1 MLVAHY
7 ETNCFLNW
15 THYKTRKHFLK
26 GMDVPEATIA
36 ADWRALLAPRLVL
49 TLCVLLGGVLLH
61 SMNVLIMATLLPSV
75 VAELGGANLMSWPTT
90 AFVAS
95 SIIAASGTSLVG
107 GRLGNRRAFSAA
119 AVIYA
124 VGAVLC
130 ACAPSIDFLIAGRFV
145 QGLGG
150 GLLSA
155 LAYVFVRNVFP
166 EALWPRVFGL
176 LAGVWSVT
184 VLIGPLIGGVFA
196 SYGHW
201 RNAFVAVMAIGCLLS
216 AGALFTLPADK
227 ESAQGGQPDFSG
239 EPCCL
244 DLRRDR
250 AVVGGE
256 RCGWPDDQGHAH
268 HRSCHGIRW
277 DDADR
282 STSSRPA
289 PAERCVFLRSPTGA
303 GLWMVLLMSVGYS
316 PLAIYAPLFLQRLHG
331 LSPLGAGYIVALA
344 SLAWTTA
351 ALAVAS
357 LSEEWPPRLIVV
369 GPLAMGTGLA
379 GVGLLMA
386 PGPVAALILPIVLI
400 GIGIGSAWAFVLQR
414 VMSGAKGGE
423 ENIAAASAATVQ
435 QAGIALG
442 AAIAG
447 LVANASG
454 LNNGLDPGSV
464 LRASLWVP
472 LALVAAPLAACA
484 IGVRLNLIV
493 PRSPEQDLPAAR
505 ND

>member
-1 MLVAHY
+1 VSPH
-7 ETNCFLNW
+7 
-15 THYKTRKHFLK
+15 
-26 GMDVPEATIA
+26 
-36 ADWRALLAPRLVL
+36 LVL

-61 SMNVLIMATLLPSV
+61 SMNVLITATLLPSI

-95 SIIAASGTSLVG
+95 SIIAASGTSLVS
-107 GRLGNRRAFSAA
+107 GRFGNRGAFAGG

-124 VGAVLC
+124 AGAALC
-130 ACAPSIDFLIAGRFV
+130 ACAPSMGFVIAGRFV

-155 LAYVFVRNVFP
+155 LAYVLVRNAFA

-176 LAGVWSVT
+176 LSGVWSVT

-201 RNAFVAVMAIGCLLS
+201 RGAFVTVAGMGCLLG
-216 AGALFTLPADK
+216 AGAVFTLPADGRSEEAVARTFPAGRLALICGAIALLSTASVATGLAMK
-227 ESAQGGQPDFSG
+227 ATLVTATIVMFVVMMRTDRRAAAPLLPSDAFS
-239 EPCCL
+239 
-244 DLRRDR
+244 
-250 AVVGGE
+250 
-256 RCGWPDDQGHAH
+256 
-268 HRSCHGIRW
+268 
-277 DDADR
+277 
-282 STSSRPA
+282 
-289 PAERCVFLRSPTGA
+289 LRSRTGA
-303 GLWMVLLMSVGYS
+303 GLWMILLMSVGYT

-331 LSPLGAGYIVALA
+331 VSPLGAGYMVALA
-344 SLAWTTA
+344 SGAWTTA
-351 ALAVAS
+351 ALSVAS
-357 LSEEWPPRLIVV
+357 LSAAWPPRLIII
-369 GPLAMGTGLA
+369 GPSAMAAGLV
-379 GVGLLMA
+379 GVGVLMP

-400 GIGIGSAWAFVLQR
+400 GIGIGGAWAFVLQR

-454 LNNGLDPGSV
+454 LDNGLDPGSV

-472 LALVAAPLAACA
+472 LAFVAAPLAAVA
-484 IGVRLNLIV
+484 IGVRLNLMI
-493 PRSPEQDLPAAR
+493 PRPREPGLVVTRSR
-505 ND
+505 

>member
-1 MLVAHY
+1 M
-7 ETNCFLNW
+7 
-15 THYKTRKHFLK
+15 
-26 GMDVPEATIA
+26 
-36 ADWRALLAPRLVL
+36 L

-61 SMNVLIMATLLPSV
+61 SMNVLITASLLPSV

-95 SIIAASGTSLVG
+95 SIIAASGTSLVS
-107 GRLGNRRAFSAA
+107 GRLGNCRAFTVG

-124 VGAVLC
+124 AGAVLC
-130 ACAPSIDFLIAGRFV
+130 ACASSIGFVIVGRFV

-155 LAYVFVRNVFP
+155 LAYVLVRNAFP
-166 EALWPRVFGL
+166 ESLWPRVFGL

-184 VLIGPLIGGVFA
+184 VLIGPLIGGVYA

-201 RNAFVAVMAIGCLLS
+201 RSAFVTVAGIGCLLG
-216 AGALFTLPADK
+216 AGALFTLPADRPSDQAVSRTFPAGRVVLICGAIALLSVASVANGLAVK
-227 ESAQGGQPDFSG
+227 AM
-239 EPCCL
+239 L
-244 DLRRDR
+244 IMA
-250 AVVGGE
+250 AVVGFVLMM
-256 RCGWPDDQGHAH
+256 RIDRRAAPPLLP
-268 HRSCHGIRW
+268 S
-277 DDADR
+277 DAF
-282 STSSRPA
+282 S
-289 PAERCVFLRSPTGA
+289 LRSGTGA
-303 GLWMVLLMSVGYS
+303 GLWMVMLMSVGYS

-331 LSPLGAGYIVALA
+331 VSPLGAGYMVALA
-344 SLAWTTA
+344 SLAWTTT
-351 ALAVAS
+351 ALAVAA
-357 LSEEWPPRLIVV
+357 LSEEWPPRLIIM
-369 GPLAMGTGLA
+369 GPAAMGAGLA
-379 GVGLLMA
+379 GVGVLMA

-400 GIGIGSAWAFVLQR
+400 GAGIGAAWAFVLQR
-414 VMSGAKGGE
+414 VMSGAKAGE

-454 LNNGLDPGSV
+454 LDNGLDPGSV

-484 IGVRLNLIV
+484 IGLRLNLM
-493 PRSPEQDLPAAR
+493 PERSPEQGLTAAR
-505 ND
+505 NG